1 MKTTFRLGISLLCF
15 CSAIVFTH
23 NLFAET
29 PPAPFPRVSDMSFM
43 AGRWLG
49 SVDNNKI
56 EQTCTDGDP
65 AFMMCMF
72 RMMDD
77 KGTQMIEFYTFRN
90 IATGVEERV
99 QMFSPDLKSDP
110 SDSFTMELASVSPTQ
125 LVFENHSGTYPKRS
139 TLTRTNKDEMTSHIE
154 LVDVTGKTTF
164 IDAHWARAK

>member
-1 MKTTFRLGISLLCF
+1 MKTRFGISLLCL
-15 CSAIVFTH
+15 CSSIAFTL

-29 PPAPFPRVSDMSFM
+29 PATVSKVSDMSFM

-72 RMMDD
+72 RLMDD

-90 IATGVEERV
+90 TAAGVEERV

-110 SDSFTMELASVSPTQ
+110 SDSFTMELASVTPTQ
-125 LVFENHSGTYPKRS
+125 LVFENRNGTYPKRS
-139 TLTRTNKDEMTSHIE
+139 TLTRSSNDEMTSHIE
-154 LVDVTGKTTF
+154 LVDTKGKSTF
-164 IDAHWARAK
+164 IDAHWSRAK

>member
-1 MKTTFRLGISLLCF
+1 MKTTFRLGISLLCL
-15 CSAIVFTH
+15 CSAIAFTH
-23 NLFAET
+23 NLPAET
-29 PPAPFPRVSDMSFM
+29 PSAPVAKVSDMSFM
-43 AGRWLG
+43 AGQWSGL
-49 SVDNNKI
+49 VDNHRI
-56 EQTCTDGDP
+56 EQICTDGDP

-72 RMMDD
+72 RLMDD

-125 LVFENHSGTYPKRS
+125 LVFENHNGNYPKRS
-139 TLTRTNKDEMTSHIE
+139 TLTRTSKDEMTSHIE

-164 IDAHWARAK
+164 IDAHWTRAK

>member
-1 MKTTFRLGISLLCF
+1 MKTCLTISLLCL
-15 CSAIVFTH
+15 CSAIALNPT
-23 NLFAET
+23 LFADT
-29 PPAPFPRVSDMSFM
+29 PASVSKVSDMSFM
-43 AGRWLG
+43 SGRWIG

-90 IATGVEERV
+90 TVTGVQERV

-110 SDSFTMELASVSPTQ
+110 SDSFTMELASVSSTQ
-125 LVFENHSGTYPKRS
+125 LVFENHNGTYPKRS
-139 TLTRTNKDEMTSHIE
+139 TLTRTSNDEMTSHIE
-154 LVDVTGKTTF
+154 LVDTKGKTTF
-164 IDAHWARAK
+164 IDAHWSRAK